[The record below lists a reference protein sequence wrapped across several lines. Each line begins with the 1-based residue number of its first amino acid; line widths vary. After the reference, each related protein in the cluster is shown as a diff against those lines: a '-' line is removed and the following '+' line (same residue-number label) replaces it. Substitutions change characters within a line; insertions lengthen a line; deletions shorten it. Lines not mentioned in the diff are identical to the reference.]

1 MTSRP
6 SSSRMPKSIVRVQQ
20 RFERWRRLGKKNKTA
35 GRLRIPEELWRAAV
49 EVATEHG
56 AYKTAR
62 ALRLNHTALK
72 ARLPER
78 SGERGG
84 SVEGAFVE
92 LVPAALSGVAECVVD
107 LEDGRGTR
115 MRIQL
120 RGGMTPDLASMTRA
134 FCEGER

>member
-6 SSSRMPKSIVRVQQ
+6 ISSRMPKSIVRVQQ
-20 RFERWRRLGKKNKTA
+20 RFERWRRFGKKTKTA
-35 GRLRIPEELWRAAV
+35 GRSRIPEELWRAAV
-49 EVATEHG
+49 EVAIEHG
-56 AYKTAR
+56 AYKAAC

-78 SGERGG
+78 SGERGR

-92 LVPAALSGVAECVVD
+92 LVPAALSGDAECVVD

-115 MRIQL
+115 MRIHL

>member
-1 MTSRP
+1 MTSKP
-6 SSSRMPKSIVRVQQ
+6 SSSPIPKSIVRVQQ
-20 RFERWRRLGKKNKTA
+20 RFEQWRRLGKKTKT
-35 GRLRIPEELWRAAV
+35 GRSRIPEELWRAAV
-49 EVATEHG
+49 EVAIEHG
-56 AYKTAR
+56 AYKAAR

-107 LEDGRGTR
+107 LEDGRGAR

-134 FCEGER
+134 FCGGDR